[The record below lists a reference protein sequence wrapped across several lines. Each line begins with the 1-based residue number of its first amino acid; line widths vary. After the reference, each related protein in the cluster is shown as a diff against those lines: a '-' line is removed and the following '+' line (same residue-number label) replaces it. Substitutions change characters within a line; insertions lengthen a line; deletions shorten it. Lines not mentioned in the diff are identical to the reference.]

1 MIKVSNIANID
12 LENFDEILLI
22 VRKLDRPLGNARHI
36 VELSPSPGLFKEY
49 RRVYHEGM
57 FNDDYFQNVYVPRFL
72 QELSVNK
79 EALKLLKILCEESER
94 KNIVLCCYCKNEN
107 LWHQSLIAGILLEM
121 GAVIDTE
128 LSYVRYFEKFKEYL
142 DKESSS
148 IIAFQ
153 QYL

>member
-94 KNIVLCCYCKNEN
+94 KNIVLCCYCKNKN
-107 LWHQSLIAGILLEM
+107 LCHRSIVAGVLLGM
-121 GAVIDTE
+121 GATIDTE
-128 LSYVRYFEKFKEYL
+128 ACYIKYFEKFNEYL
-142 DKESSS
+142 GKRD
-148 IIAFQ
+148 
-153 QYL
+153 LNL